1 METSVQ
7 SEQEDLFQQL
17 ESACW
22 QNKMYTIGIDTPA
35 ILPSDVQ
42 AICDAI
48 KAAGLPV
55 PIEQLLDLSE
65 FRDRKDSYP
74 QRYVLGYFELMNMAI
89 DFIQEFYNQLDIVDS
104 RGG

>member
-1 METSVQ
+1 MQ

-22 QNKMYTIGIDTPA
+22 THKMYTIGIDTPN
-35 ILPSDVQ
+35 ILPSEMQ
-42 AICDAI
+42 AICDDI
-48 KAAGLPV
+48 KAAGLPL
-55 PIEQLLDLSE
+55 PIDQLLDISE
-65 FRDRKDSYP
+65 FRDREDRYP

-89 DFIQEFYNQLDIVDS
+89 DYIQEFYNQLDIVDS